1 MKIPQKKAGE
11 GDEEESEIE
20 RGEPYSESALF
31 ILDPTI
37 LHSSIM
43 SPAAVACSP
52 RLVQPATIY
61 LLQILSSQI
70 ACFSVRSSL
79 VKLSALCNQIE
90 IFYIITLKLSHIS
103 EGNLMYYHI
112 SIIKFH
118 NFINKSRN
126 IYKWKKCSE
135 GDLSECS
142 RVCEDCEGN
151 ISLSRY

>member
-1 MKIPQKKAGE
+1 MLVLP
-11 GDEEESEIE
+11 S
-20 RGEPYSESALF
+20 
-31 ILDPTI
+31 
-37 LHSSIM
+37 
-43 SPAAVACSP
+43 
-52 RLVQPATIY
+52 LVQPATIY

-126 IYKWKKCSE
+126 ISKWKKCSE

-151 ISLSRY
+151 ISLSRYWWYLRYNTQRGERGGIWGFFSAYYPLSSNLKLIIPGRRKVLLDF